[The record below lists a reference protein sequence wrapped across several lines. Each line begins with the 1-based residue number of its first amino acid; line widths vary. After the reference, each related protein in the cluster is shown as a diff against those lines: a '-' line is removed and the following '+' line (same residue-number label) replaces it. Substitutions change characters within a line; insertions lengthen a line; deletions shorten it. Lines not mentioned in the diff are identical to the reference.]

1 MDGIAASSE
10 PGETPELAVSDPEM
24 RQLLGM
30 FDVPAFAR
38 RGQELEFALDHL
50 QARLAREREDR
61 LDMVRMR
68 LRQWCAVATSPVDG
82 LEFVNVPALIKAVG
96 ASTPPVWASSP
107 GPRRRRMTVAR
118 DLLASVERFN
128 RRWTAFLDKMNL
140 GPINAMIDNYNRY
153 YLLEKECAFGSS
165 RAAGRNFRPV
175 RPLTVEGLRADHPR
189 LPSDGSE
196 PTL

>member
-1 MDGIAASSE
+1 MDGIAPSSE

-38 RGQELEFALDHL
+38 RGQELEFALDQL
-50 QARLAREREDR
+50 RARLAREREAR

-68 LRQWCAVATSPVDG
+68 LRQWCAVATSPDEG
-82 LEFVNVPALIKAVG
+82 TDPLNVPALLDALHISEPPAW
-96 ASTPPVWASSP
+96 AATPA
-107 GPRRRRMTVAR
+107 PRRRRLAVAR

-128 RRWTAFLDKMNL
+128 RRWAAYLDGLNL

-165 RAAGRNFRPV
+165 RAAARHFRPV
-175 RPLTVEGLRADHPR
+175 RPLTVEGLREEHAMLPR
-189 LPSDGSE
+189 PSDVR
-196 PTL
+196 

>member
-1 MDGIAASSE
+1 MDGIAAYE

-50 QARLAREREDR
+50 KARLARQREDR

-68 LRQWCAVATSPVDG
+68 LRQWCAVATSPIDG
-82 LEFVNVPALIKAVG
+82 LEFVNVPALIEAVG
-96 ASTPPVWASSP
+96 ALDPPVWASSP
-107 GPRRRRMTVAR
+107 GPRRRRLAVAR
-118 DLLASVERFN
+118 DLLASVDRFN
-128 RRWTAFLDKMNL
+128 RRWTAYLDKLNF

-165 RAAGRNFRPV
+165 RAAARNFRQV
-175 RPLTVEGLRADHPR
+175 RPVTVEGLRAEHPP

-196 PTL
+196 PIL

>member
-1 MDGIAASSE
+1 MDGIAAAAE

-24 RQLLGM
+24 RQILGM

-50 QARLAREREDR
+50 RARLHREREAR

-68 LRQWCAVATSPVDG
+68 LRQWCAVATSPADG
-82 LEFVNVPALIKAVG
+82 PDLLNVPALIEALSV
-96 ASTPPVWASSP
+96 STPPVWASTP
-107 GPRRRRMTVAR
+107 APRRRRMAVAR
-118 DLLASVERFN
+118 DLCASVERFN

-153 YLLEKECAFGSS
+153 YLFEKECAFGSS
-165 RAAGRNFRPV
+165 RAAARNFRPI
-175 RPLTVEGLRADHPR
+175 RPVTVEGLRPEHPL
-189 LPSDGSE
+189 LPQSSDAR
-196 PTL
+196 